1 MSQKVEAAF
10 IRRGVEWA
18 DLNAVRITLAQHT
31 EDPAIEALPPP
42 AQMTPEQK
50 AFLIDRAVAWLT
62 ENAAPVQPA
71 EPPLPRLRKLMD
83 MVNGKT
89 MSDLEFEARRDLTAF
104 RDYPYFVHWDGEKP
118 ALPAGFKVAI
128 IGAAWAGI
136 AAAVQCQLLGIP
148 YVLIEKQSR
157 IGGTWARHKYPDV
170 RVDTS
175 SITYEHSFE
184 KLYAWSQ
191 YFAPGDE
198 VRAYLQHVADKHG
211 ITPNTSLSTELK
223 AAVFDEARNVWTLEL
238 QGPDGPQ
245 KLDAN
250 ILITCVGTFANAKVP
265 DFPGKETF
273 KGRFVHPTAWPD
285 DLELKGKRVAIIGN
299 GSTGVQMLKPIAAEA
314 VQVFVFQRTPQWI
327 SPREKYGQPIEPEVA
342 WLIQNFPG
350 YWHWWRYTSTAP
362 LFDLLSMQ
370 LVDKDW
376 QAKGGHVS
384 AANDAIRTML
394 TKYIQTETGGRQDLI
409 DKLMP
414 DYAPFSRR
422 PVVDNGWYRALTRDN
437 VELVT
442 GDIARFTETG
452 IEAADGKVREVDVVV
467 CATGFEVEKYLMPAS
482 FTGRGGVDLHDK
494 WESGDGPRAYLSMM
508 VPEFPNLFMLYGPN
522 SQPLTGG
529 TGMPAWYALWSSFA
543 AQCMMK
549 MLREKKGSVEVKE
562 GAYRRYN
569 EALDKEAQPLIQLT
583 KEGGI
588 DKNYYVNAKHK
599 RLQVNAP
606 WGSPEF
612 YKMFADVAWDDL
624 VLK

>member
-1 MSQKVEAAF
+1 MGLSVDQAF
-10 IRRGVEWA
+10 VRRGIECA
-18 DLNAVRITLAQHT
+18 DLNAVRIALAHHT

-42 AQMTPEQK
+42 AQMSPEQK
-50 AFLIDRAVAWLT
+50 AFLIDRAVAWLS

-83 MVNGKT
+83 LVNCKT

-104 RDYPYFVHWDGEKP
+104 RDYPYFVQWEGAKP

-128 IGAAWAGI
+128 VGGAWAGI
-136 AAAVQCQLLGIP
+136 AAAMQCKLLGLP
-148 YVLIEKQSR
+148 YVLIEKQSQ

-170 RVDTS
+170 RVDTA

-191 YFAPGDE
+191 YFALGAE
-198 VRAYLQHVADKHG
+198 VRDYLDHLAAKYG
-211 ITPNTSLSTELK
+211 ISENTKFETELK
-223 AAVFDEARNVWTLEL
+223 TATFDDKRNVWILDLATPKGAERLE
-238 QGPDGPQ
+238 
-245 KLDAN
+245 AN
-250 ILITCVGTFANAKVP
+250 VVITCCGTFANAKIP
-265 DFPGKETF
+265 DFPGKENF

-285 DLELKGKRVAIIGN
+285 DLDLKGKRVAIIGN
-299 GSTGVQMLKPIAAEA
+299 GSTGVQMLKPIAEEA
-314 VQVFVFQRTPQWI
+314 SQVFVFQRTPQWI

-376 QAKGGHVS
+376 QAKGGKVS
-384 AANDAIRTML
+384 AANDGLRTML
-394 TKYIQTETGGRQDLI
+394 TKYIETETGGRKDLI
-409 DKLMP
+409 EKLIP

-442 GDIARFTETG
+442 GAVARFTENG

-467 CATGFEVEKYLMPAS
+467 CATGFDVAKYLLPAR
-482 FTGRGGVDLHDK
+482 FIGRDGVDLHAM
-494 WESGDGPRAYLSMM
+494 WESGDGPRAYLGMM
-508 VPEFPNLFMLYGPN
+508 APNFPNLFMLYGPN

-529 TGMPAWYALWSSFA
+529 TGLPAWYVLWASYA
-543 AQCMMK
+543 GQCMMQ
-549 MLREKKGSVEVKE
+549 MLRGHKASVEVKE
-562 GAYRRYN
+562 GAFRRYN

-612 YKMFADVAWDDL
+612 YKMCADVAWDDL
-624 VLK
+624 ELK